1 MLPEGKNEK
10 ENDTSEND
18 VLEKLD
24 RETEKYWEKY

>member
-24 RETEKYWEKY
+24 RETEKY